1 MAESLLALR
10 DILVRHGDKTVLQIP
25 RLEIESGE
33 VLALL
38 GPNGAGKTTLLR
50 VMGLLQL
57 PDVGTVQ
64 FNGAAAGSGNAL
76 AIRRR
81 IANVFQEPL
90 LLNAS
95 VYENAGLG
103 LKLRGLSS
111 REIDVKLKPWL
122 GRLGIA
128 HLGARAART
137 LSGGEAQRTSLA
149 RALAVEP
156 ELLLLD
162 EPFAALDPTTRET
175 LLRDFQRLI
184 KDTGITTVFV
194 THDRDEAVV
203 LADRVGV
210 LVGGRLLQ
218 MGSLD
223 DVFERPASAAVAE
236 LVGFENRLDGVVQAR
251 ESDQLEIGIGGSSL
265 FTTGRFESCARVVA
279 CIRAEDVSLDRT
291 GSDVNYLNRV
301 RGTISEVAPG
311 LARHRI
317 VLDCGAFHLVVSVD
331 RRAYP
336 DLDLRAGDESTAVFG
351 PGAVHVIAHE

>member
-1 MAESLLALR
+1 MAESLLTLR
-10 DILVRHGDKTVLQIP
+10 DVLVRHGDKTVLQIP
-25 RLEIESGE
+25 RLEVEPGE

-50 VMGLLQL
+50 VIGLLQL
-57 PDVGTVQ
+57 PDAGTVH
-64 FNGAAAGSGNAL
+64 FNDAAAGPGNSL

-103 LKLRGLSS
+103 LKLRGMSS
-111 REIDVKLKPWL
+111 REIDLKLQPWME
-122 GRLGIA
+122 RLGIA

-162 EPFAALDPTTRET
+162 EPFAALDPTTREAM
-175 LLRDFQRLI
+175 LRDFQRII

-194 THDRDEAVV
+194 THDRDEAFV
-203 LADRVGV
+203 LANRVAV
-210 LVGGRLLQ
+210 LAGGRLRQ
-218 MGSLD
+218 MGPRED
-223 DVFERPASAAVAE
+223 IFERPASAAVAE
-236 LVGFENRLDGVVQAR
+236 LVGFENRLAGVVKDHDG
-251 ESDQLEIGIGGSSL
+251 DQLEIAIGGARL
-265 FTTGRFESCARVVA
+265 LATGQFKSRARVMA
-279 CIRAEDVSLDRT
+279 CIRAENVSLDRT
-291 GSDVNYLNRV
+291 GSHVKSLNRV
-301 RGTISEVAPG
+301 RGTIAQVSPG

-317 VLDCGAFHLVVSVD
+317 ILDCGAFHLVVSVD
-331 RRAYP
+331 RRVYP
-336 DLDLRAGDESTAVFG
+336 KVDLRAGDESTAVFG
-351 PGAVHVIAHE
+351 PAAVHVIADE